1 MGTASI
7 AQSHEHAEAAAKTA
21 RPLGW
26 YGMVFFIASEAVFFA
41 NLIASYLYLRVRA
54 GAWPPPAELHA
65 YPLELNKI
73 LVGVN
78 TVILLSSSIPMH
90 LAGRAAVQGKR
101 KTLVWSLFATVLL
114 GVTFLSIQLYEFT
127 HAGFGPQSGVFGSTF
142 YTLTGFHGAHVTA
155 GALFLIVCLVR
166 AARGDFTAKKHFAV
180 QSAEMYWHFVDV
192 VWVVLFTVLY
202 LFTYIP
208 AKP

>member
-1 MGTASI
+1 MASVSV
-7 AQSHEHAEAAAKTA
+7 AQSHEHAESEATTA

-41 NLIASYLYLRVRA
+41 NLIASYLYLRIRA
-54 GAWPPPAELHA
+54 GGWPPPADVAFHF
-65 YPLELNKI
+65 ELNKV

-90 LAGRAAVQGKR
+90 LAGRAARQGKR
-101 KTLVWSLFATVLL
+101 GALTGYLFATVLL
-114 GVTFLSIQLYEFT
+114 GVTFLGIQLYEFT
-127 HAGFGPQSGVFGSTF
+127 HSSFGPQSGVFGSTF

-155 GALFLIVCLVR
+155 GALFLIVCMVR

-180 QSAEMYWHFVDV
+180 QAAEMYWHFVDV
-192 VWVVLFTVLY
+192 VWIVLFSVLY
-202 LFTYIP
+202 LATNIP
-208 AKP
+208 AK